1 MGQFQKL
8 FSPVKIGRLEVKNRF
23 VVPSMATNLARE
35 DGTVDQRLCAY
46 WTARAKGGFGLLM
59 VEFTAIDPLGRV
71 GLCHPGIWSDEFI
84 PGMRELTQAV
94 HVHGARIALQIA
106 HTGRQTFPAI
116 LAGAQPVSASPIP
129 CPVDRAIPRQLSTEE
144 IYQLVEKFGDAAVRA
159 QDAGFDAV
167 EIHGAH
173 GYLIAQFM
181 SSYSNKRIDEFG
193 GSLDN
198 RMRFPLAIIRGVRE
212 RLGPAFP
219 LLFRMS
225 GEEKVPGGRT
235 IDESRL
241 VARMVEEAGID
252 AIDVSVGVAGAAPY
266 IFAPPALPPGFL
278 LHSAEQIKKSVSIPV
293 IAVGRI
299 NHPLLAEDAIESGKA
314 DLIAW
319 GRSSLADPELPNKIA
334 AGRLEEIAPCIS
346 CSQGCI
352 RNFPVPGKPLST
364 LGVTCLVNPF
374 CGYETEMQI
383 TPARQPK
390 KVVVVGGGPA
400 GLEAAWVAAA
410 RGHRVTLY
418 EKNKVAGGQYRIG
431 AIPPFKQDIARALG
445 YYQHMCEKHG
455 VTLKM
460 GTEATADEILAQKPD
475 AVILATG
482 GEPLIPNIPG
492 VGGDRVALAI
502 DILEGKKGAGLNV
515 LIVGGGMVGC
525 EVADFLGEHLH
536 RVTLVEM
543 LPEVA
548 HDVPFPIAYFLLRR
562 LKDYDVR
569 VETETLALELLEDG
583 AVVKKNNETRR
594 IEGFD
599 TIVLAVGTKSVDS
612 LKAQLAPACRL
623 HVIGD
628 ARAPRKAIDAIAEG
642 AAVALKL

>member
-23 VVPSMATNLARE
+23 VVPSMATNLANV

-94 HVHGARIALQIA
+94 HHHGARIALQIA

-144 IYQLVEKFGDAAVRA
+144 IYRLVEKFGDAAVRA

-241 VARMVEEAGID
+241 VARMAEEAGID
-252 AIDVSVGVAGAAPY
+252 AIDVSVGVSGAAPY

-278 LHSAEQIKKSVSIPV
+278 LQSAEQIKKSVSVPV

-418 EKNKVAGGQYRIG
+418 EKNKAAGGQYRIG
-431 AIPPFKQDIARALG
+431 AIPPFKQDIARALR
-445 YYQHMCEKHG
+445 YYLHMCEKHG
-455 VTLKM
+455 VILKM
-460 GTEATADEILAQKPD
+460 GTEATVDEILAQKPD

-482 GEPLIPNIPG
+482 GEPLIPDIPG
-492 VGGDRVALAI
+492 AGGDRVALAT
-502 DILEGKKGAGLNV
+502 DILEGKKAAGLNV

-536 RVTLVEM
+536 KVTLVEM

-548 HDVPFPIAYFLLRR
+548 LDVPFPIAYFLLKR
-562 LKDYDVR
+562 LKDYNVR
-569 VETETLALELLEDG
+569 VETETSAVELLKDG
-583 AVVKKNNETRR
+583 ALVKKNGETRR
-594 IEGFD
+594 LEGFD

>member
-1 MGQFQKL
+1 MGQFDTL
-8 FSPVKIGRLEVKNRF
+8 FSPIRIGSMEVKNRF
-23 VVPSMATNLARE
+23 VVPSMATNLANE
-35 DGTVDQRLCAY
+35 DGTVGPRLIAY

-59 VEFTAIDPLGRV
+59 VEFTAMDLLGRV
-71 GLCHPGIWSDEFI
+71 GLCHPGIWSDSHI
-84 PGMRELTQAV
+84 PGMRALTDAV
-94 HVHGARIALQIA
+94 HAHGARIALQIA

-116 LAGAQPVSASPIP
+116 IGGAQPVSASPIP
-129 CPVDRAIPRQLSTEE
+129 CPMARAVPRQLSIEE
-144 IYQLVEKFGDAAVRA
+144 IHGLVGKFGDAAMRA
-159 QDAGFDAV
+159 RDAGFDAV

-198 RMRFPLAIIRGVRE
+198 RMRFPLAIIRKVRE
-212 RLGPAFP
+212 RLGADFP

-252 AIDVSVGVAGAAPY
+252 AIDVSVGVSGAAPY
-266 IFAPPALPPGFL
+266 IFAPPALSPGFL
-278 LHSAEQIKKSVSIPV
+278 LPSARQIKKSVSVPV

-299 NHPLLAEDAIESGKA
+299 NHPLLARDAIESRKA

-352 RNFPVPGKPLST
+352 RNFPVPDKPLST

-374 CGYETEMQI
+374 CGNETEMEI
-383 TPARQPK
+383 TPAREPK
-390 KVVVVGGGPA
+390 KVVVVGAGPA

-410 RGHRVTLY
+410 RGHAVTLY
-418 EKNKVAGGQYRIG
+418 EKNGAAGGQYRIG
-431 AIPPFKQDIARALG
+431 AIPPFKQDIAKALA
-445 YYQHMCEKHG
+445 YFIHMCGKHG
-455 VTLKM
+455 VAMKI
-460 GTEATADEILAQKPD
+460 GTEATAEEILAGKPD
-475 AVILATG
+475 DVILATG
-482 GEPLIPNIPG
+482 GEPLIPKIPG
-492 VGGDRVALAI
+492 VEGGRVATAS
-502 DILEGKKGAGLNV
+502 DILEGKREAGPSV
-515 LIVGGGMVGC
+515 LVIGGGTVGC
-525 EVADFLGEHLH
+525 EVADFLGEHRH

-548 HDVPFPIAYFLLRR
+548 HGMPFPLAYFLLKR
-562 LKDYDVR
+562 LEEYR
-569 VETETLALELLEDG
+569 VAIETGTSAVEILEDG
-583 AVVKKNNETRR
+583 ALVRKGGETRR
-594 IEGFD
+594 LAGFD
-599 TIVLAVGTKSVDS
+599 TIVLAVGTRSVDG
-612 LKAQLAPACRL
+612 LKAHLAPACRL

-628 ARAPRKAIDAIAEG
+628 ALAPRKAIDAIAEG
-642 AAVALKL
+642 AAIALKL